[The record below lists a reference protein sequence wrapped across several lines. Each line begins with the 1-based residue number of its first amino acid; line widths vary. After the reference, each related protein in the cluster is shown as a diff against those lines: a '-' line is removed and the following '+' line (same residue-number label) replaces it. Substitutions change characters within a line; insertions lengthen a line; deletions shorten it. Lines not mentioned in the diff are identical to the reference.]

1 MKRNRTPSMRKFA
14 LSTARDQPPDL
25 GLDIVNSEAK
35 IRGEKP
41 YPQTTW
47 DSLVKQEMPRWKK
60 YGDDFFNKHTDNPF
74 SWGDLKRGWPL

>member
-14 LSTARDQPPDL
+14 LSIAQARGQP
-25 GLDIVNSEAK
+25 GLDIVNAEAK

-47 DSLVKQEMPRWKK
+47 NSLVKQEVPRWNK
-60 YGDDFFNKHTDNPF
+60 YGNDFFDKHTDNPF
-74 SWGDLKRGWPL
+74 SWGDLKRRWPL

>member
-14 LSTARDQPPDL
+14 LSIAHVRGQS
-25 GLDIVNSEAK
+25 GLDIVNAEAK

-47 DSLVKQEMPRWKK
+47 NSLVKQEMPRWKK
-60 YGDDFFNKHTDNPF
+60 YGDDFFNKHTDKPF
-74 SWGDLKRGWPL
+74 SWGDLKRDWPL